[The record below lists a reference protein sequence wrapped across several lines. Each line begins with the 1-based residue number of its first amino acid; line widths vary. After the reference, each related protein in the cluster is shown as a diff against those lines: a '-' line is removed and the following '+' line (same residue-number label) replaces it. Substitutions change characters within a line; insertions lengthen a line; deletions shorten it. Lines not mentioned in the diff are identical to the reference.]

1 LQDAQQQDDNSTDVK
16 PSATIKSS
24 SISQKFSF
32 IVCSLLLLAMCVFWL
47 ITSYNTQNILLQ
59 QANNLGPTLAQQ
71 TASLVTE
78 MVLAND
84 LISINV
90 VLGNIIQDSGIAEV
104 AVINVD
110 NEVIAVASGQSEPSS
125 FLIPL
130 PLQATRVNQE
140 YISEIALVDSI
151 AGYVR
156 ITLDLSYIEAAM
168 VNNLLFVV
176 GATFL
181 LLIVTTALTS
191 TYFQYLVIFPAKLLS
206 FSLSNI
212 RKGDIATCP
221 EPDNNNELGMAIRQ
235 FNATAE
241 FLAQNTFIS
250 NIGQKLP
257 ASESESFTDNTGQQD
272 LTILCIKMANYHYL
286 CSTHSEEDIVNLL
299 NKYYFFAG
307 KVCQLYNGNVSYCAE
322 GEVIVDFTSI
332 KLEDEQSFYSICA
345 AQLFLQL
352 VGDLRDIG
360 GKHIPCNFKL
370 AVHSG
375 QTVSGLYSPITQ
387 ESNGLMGKTLDLTR
401 QICDECP
408 DNSLLISDTSFEHA
422 GAGTR
427 VTAEEFSIVDD
438 EDQVITYLSDE
449 PMSGF
454 RFLLERQAI
463 QLVTLYTGT

>member
-1 LQDAQQQDDNSTDVK
+1 MDNKKILIVNLSKGRLGEDNS
-16 PSATIKSS
+16 
-24 SISQKFSF
+24 
-32 IVCSLLLLAMCVFWL
+32 SLLGGML
-47 ITSYNTQNILLQ
+47 ITKIQLAAMERVDQPESERKDFFLYVDEFQNFATPSFANILSE
-59 QANNLGPTLAQQ
+59 ARKYRLGLIMAHQYIAQLDEVVADAVFGNVG
-71 TASLVTE
+71 TIVSFRVGSADAE
-78 MVLAND
+78 VLAK
-84 LISINV
+84 
-90 VLGNIIQDSGIAEV
+90 EFT
-104 AVINVD
+104 
-110 NEVIAVASGQSEPSS
+110 P
-125 FLIPL
+125 
-130 PLQATRVNQE
+130 
-140 YISEIALVDSI
+140 
-151 AGYVR
+151 
-156 ITLDLSYIEAAM
+156 
-168 VNNLLFVV
+168 
-176 GATFL
+176 
-181 LLIVTTALTS
+181 
-191 TYFQYLVIFPAKLLS
+191 
-206 FSLSNI
+206 
-212 RKGDIATCP
+212 
-221 EPDNNNELGMAIRQ
+221 Q
-235 FNATAE
+235 F
-241 FLAQNTFIS
+241 I
-250 NIGQKLP
+250 
-257 ASESESFTDNTGQQD
+257 
-272 LTILCIKMANYHYL
+272 
-286 CSTHSEEDIVNLL
+286 EEDIVNLL

>member
-1 LQDAQQQDDNSTDVK
+1 LPDQQQQPDISTEVK
-16 PSATIKSS
+16 PLAAIKSS
-24 SISQKFSF
+24 SISRKFTVA
-32 IVCSLLLLAMCVFWL
+32 VCALVLLSMCVFWL
-47 ITSYNTQNILLQ
+47 ISSYNTQNILRQ

-71 TASLVTE
+71 TASLITE

-90 VLGNIIQDSGIAEV
+90 VLGNLIQGSGIAEI
-104 AVINVD
+104 AIINVD
-110 NEVIAVASGQSEPSS
+110 NEIIAVASEPQGQPS

-130 PLQATRVNQE
+130 PVQIASV
-140 YISEIALVDSI
+140 SEEFVAEITVVDSI

-156 ITLDLSYIEAAM
+156 ITLDLSYIEVAL

-176 GATFL
+176 GATLL
-181 LLIVTTALTS
+181 LLIVAVTMTR
-191 TYFQYLVIFPAKLLS
+191 TYFQYLISFPAKLLS
-206 FSLSNI
+206 FALSNI

-221 EPDNNNELGMAIRQ
+221 GPDNNNELGMVIRQ

-250 NIGQKLP
+250 NIGHKLP
-257 ASESESFTDNTGQQD
+257 KSENENFSDNTGQQD

-307 KVCQLYNGNVSYCAE
+307 KVSQLYNGNVSYCTE

-332 KLEDEQSFYSICA
+332 RLEDEQSFYSICA

-352 VGDLRDIG
+352 IGDLRDIG
-360 GKHIPCNFKL
+360 GKHIPCKFKL

-375 QTVSGLYSPITQ
+375 QAVSGLYSPITQ
-387 ESNGLMGKTLDLTR
+387 DSNGLMGKTLDLTR

-408 DNSLLISDTSFEHA
+408 DNALLISDTSFIHA
-422 GAGTR
+422 GVGTR

-438 EDQVITYLSDE
+438 DYQVITYLSDE

-454 RFLLERQAI
+454 KFLLERQAI
-463 QLVTLYTGT
+463 QLVTLYTGN